1 MSEASGV
8 ANSRTPVAN
17 TPVASKSGGR
27 LPSIPRTFIIT
38 LVPVCVALNIIGG
51 YIATSLRL
59 PVYLDMIG
67 TAISAIVLGPWWGAL
82 VGVLTNSGSA
92 LISGPV
98 SIPFALVNVAGALVW
113 GYGIRKW
120 GMGRTVARYFV
131 LNIIAA
137 IVCTLVAAPIIVLV
151 FGGATGNG
159 ADALTGTFLAVGQN
173 LVGSV
178 FSSNIL
184 TSLAD
189 KIIGG
194 FVALAVI
201 EAMPPSLTKDLPL
214 IKATPLKGVLLAV
227 GAVVIGAAIIAVF
240 FAIQA
245 GS

>member
-1 MSEASGV
+1 MTTAS
-8 ANSRTPVAN
+8 
-17 TPVASKSGGR
+17 PVASTPKKSKTSTR
-27 LPSIPRTFIIT
+27 TKLPTT
-38 LVPVCVALNIIGG
+38 LIVTLIPVCIALNIVGG
-51 YIATSLRL
+51 YIASALRL

-82 VGVLTNSGSA
+82 VGVLTNGGSA

-98 SIPFALVNVAGALVW
+98 SLPFAIVNVVGALLW
-113 GYGIRKW
+113 GYGVRSW
-120 GMGRTVARYFV
+120 GLGKSIPKFFLLNVIVAV
-131 LNIIAA
+131 A
-137 IVCTLVAAPIIVLV
+137 CTIVAAPIIVLV

-201 EAMPPSLTKDLPL
+201 EALPKSLTADLN
-214 IKATPLKGVLLAV
+214 IVKATPLRGILLAV
-227 GAVVIGAAIIAVF
+227 AGIVIGVLIVVVFLAITAN
-240 FAIQA
+240 A
-245 GS
+245 G

>member
-1 MSEASGV
+1 MSSA
-8 ANSRTPVAN
+8 
-17 TPVASKSGGR
+17 PVASAPMKSR
-27 LPSIPRTFIIT
+27 INRNNLPTT
-38 LVPVCVALNIIGG
+38 LIVTLIPVCVALNIVGG
-51 YIATSLRL
+51 YIASALRL

-82 VGVLTNSGSA
+82 VGVLTNGGSA

-98 SIPFALVNVAGALVW
+98 SLPFALVNVVGALLW
-113 GYGIRKW
+113 GYGVRSWK
-120 GMGRTVARYFV
+120 MGRTIPRFFLLNVIVAV
-131 LNIIAA
+131 A
-137 IVCTLVAAPIIVLV
+137 CTIVAAPIIVLV

-194 FVALAVI
+194 FVALAII
-201 EAMPPSLTKDLPL
+201 EALPKSLTANID
-214 IKATPLKGVLLAV
+214 IVKATPLKGILLAV
-227 GAVVIGAAIIAVF
+227 AGIVVGVLIIVIFLAIN
-240 FAIQA
+240 A
-245 GS
+245 GSGA

>member
-1 MSEASGV
+1 MSTAP
-8 ANSRTPVAN
+8 AAATPKK
-17 TPVASKSGGR
+17 SKTAR
-27 LPSIPRTFIIT
+27 AKLPTTLIVT
-38 LVPVCVALNIIGG
+38 LVPVCVALNIVGG
-51 YIATSLRL
+51 YIASALRL

-82 VGVLTNSGSA
+82 VGVLTNTGSA

-98 SIPFALVNVAGALVW
+98 SLPFAIVNVVGALLW
-113 GYGIRKW
+113 GYGVRSW
-120 GMGRTVARYFV
+120 GLGRTIPKFFLLNVIVAV
-131 LNIIAA
+131 A
-137 IVCTLVAAPIIVLV
+137 CTIVAAPIIVLV

-194 FVALAVI
+194 FVALAII
-201 EAMPPSLTKDLPL
+201 EALPKSLTAD
-214 IKATPLKGVLLAV
+214 IDIVKATPLKGILLAV
-227 GAVVIGAAIIAVF
+227 AGIVIGVLIVVVFLAIT
-240 FAIQA
+240 A
-245 GS
+245 GSGS

>member
-1 MSEASGV
+1 MTTA
-8 ANSRTPVAN
+8 PVAA
-17 TPVASKSGGR
+17 PKKSSR
-27 LPSIPRTFIIT
+27 VNHNNLPTT
-38 LVPVCVALNIIGG
+38 LIVTLIPVCVALNIVGG
-51 YIATSLRL
+51 YIASALRL

-82 VGVLTNSGSA
+82 VGVLTNGGSA

-98 SIPFALVNVAGALVW
+98 SLPFALVNVVGALLW
-113 GYGIRKW
+113 GYGVRSWKL
-120 GMGRTVARYFV
+120 GRTIPRFFLLNVIVAV
-131 LNIIAA
+131 A
-137 IVCTLVAAPIIVLV
+137 CTIVAAPIIVLV

-194 FVALAVI
+194 FVALAII
-201 EAMPPSLTKDLPL
+201 EALPKSLTQNID
-214 IKATPLKGVLLAV
+214 IVKATPLKGILLAV
-227 GAVVIGAAIIAVF
+227 AGIVIGVLIIVIFLAINAGAATA
-240 FAIQA
+240 
-245 GS
+245 

>member
-1 MSEASGV
+1 MTAS
-8 ANSRTPVAN
+8 A
-17 TPVASKSGGR
+17 PVASTPKKSKSAR
-27 LPSIPRTFIIT
+27 TKLPTT
-38 LVPVCVALNIIGG
+38 LIVTLIPVCVALNIVGG
-51 YIATSLRL
+51 YIAGALRL

-82 VGVLTNSGSA
+82 VGVLTNGGSA

-98 SIPFALVNVAGALVW
+98 SLPFALFNVVGALIW
-113 GYGIRKW
+113 GYGVRSW
-120 GMGRTVARYFV
+120 GMGKTIPRFFI
-131 LNIIAA
+131 LNIIVAVA
-137 IVCTLVAAPIIVLV
+137 CTIVAAPIIVLV

-159 ADALTGTFLAVGQN
+159 ADALTGTFLAAGQN

-201 EAMPPSLTKDLPL
+201 EALPKSLTAGID
-214 IKATPLKGVLLAV
+214 IVKATPLKGILLAV
-227 GAVVIGAAIIAVF
+227 AGIVIGVLIVVTFLAIDASAA
-240 FAIQA
+240 
-245 GS
+245 